1 MTKRIMAAAVALI
14 VFLLC
19 ATVQVRDDPET
30 TPSPVSTPV
39 TTPSWEEMGYAELSW
54 VIEGIMERISGLED
68 DLERVQEIQNKKLTE
83 AGLGPAFTGG
93 KKE

>member
-93 KKE
+93 KTE